1 MPPTPVRLTRRA
13 LQGELAKPSNAF
25 PVTTQGYAMT
35 SGRRE
40 RSSPSLSALC
50 GHPRHCSAT
59 PGTATTCPTLLE
71 RTGTGRR
78 HARHCAA
85 YRPSVDGTL
94 ELARERRP
102 GNQPLRHNPQS
113 CSCMRTGR
121 ATTPRLEQDS
131 PGRPSAPWHC
141 SPRLHA

>member
-1 MPPTPVRLTRRA
+1 V
-13 LQGELAKPSNAF
+13 KPSNAF

-35 SGRRE
+35 LGRRE

-59 PGTATTCPTLLE
+59 SGTATTYPVLLE

-94 ELARERRP
+94 ESAR
-102 GNQPLRHNPQS
+102 
-113 CSCMRTGR
+113 GR
-121 ATTPRLEQDS
+121 WPDN
-131 PGRPSAPWHC
+131 
-141 SPRLHA
+141 